1 MTRPP
6 PSRRG
11 GAGGAFQSRV
21 HLDGMPPSSRW
32 KTSAAARRGT
42 HIVLL
47 ALCVTAATPAALR
60 AQIEGSTLPTGV
72 RVRVHETSTPQPF
85 TGTLWHVSGDT
96 YAVRPSGTNTLLKLS
111 ESRIVSIDVSAG
123 RDRVRWG
130 FLGAAAGALAGGLF
144 GAATIGQDPD
154 ADLGSVG
161 GVVLGSFVGAPLG
174 AVVGALN
181 APERWR
187 RIRLDR

>member
-1 MTRPP
+1 
-6 PSRRG
+6 
-11 GAGGAFQSRV
+11 
-21 HLDGMPPSSRW
+21 
-32 KTSAAARRGT
+32 
-42 HIVLL
+42 VLL
-47 ALCVTAATPAALR
+47 ALCVTAAFPAALR

-72 RVRVHETSTPQPF
+72 RVRVRETSNPQPF
-85 TGTLWHVSGDT
+85 TGMLWHVSGDT
-96 YAVRPSGTNTLLKLS
+96 YAVRPSGTNTLLELS
-111 ESRIVSIDVSAG
+111 RSRIVSIDVSAG

-144 GAATIGQDPD
+144 GAATIGEDPN

-161 GVVLGSFVGAPLG
+161 GFVVGSLVGAPLG
-174 AVVGALN
+174 AVLGALS